1 MSESNLFP
9 PPSAT
14 SIEAKA
20 DLCMEMPASMQR
32 QARAGA
38 VSPSPRAALRLVFGR
53 SATHNAVSVLSRGG
67 TAMPEAGTRSAC
79 SVQPE

>member
-9 PPSAT
+9 PPSET

-20 DLCMEMPASMQR
+20 DLCVETPASMQR

-38 VSPSPRAALRLVFGR
+38 VSPSPCAALRLDFGR
-53 SATHNAVSVLSRGG
+53 SATHNAVSVLRGG